1 MKIFHIP
8 AFTDNYI
15 WSIEKE
21 GKISV
26 IDPGDANAVV
36 NILQNRNLEL
46 EDILITHHHYD
57 HTGGVNELK
66 KVMQGNVYGPDNLA
80 KLSGPYTLPCMT
92 FFSSF
97 TPPV

>member
-15 WSIEKE
+15 WAIEKQ

-26 IDPGDANAVV
+26 IDPGDANAVLKV
-36 NILQNRNLEL
+36 LEDQSLTL

-57 HTGGVNELK
+57 HTGGINEQK
-66 KVMQGNVYGPDNLA
+66 SHTRQCVW
-80 KLSGPYTLPCMT
+80 SR
-92 FFSSF
+92 
-97 TPPV
+97 